1 MPYANGTYRLHGQLD
16 EYFWDTTTP
25 SSVLKPN
32 GELNSTYLGTRGSDG
47 RKVVIKKFHSR
58 KVEQCD
64 ALTRFKREAT
74 LYLDH
79 PGIAGGKELIV
90 LGNDFYLVREYIE
103 GNDLKTMLMGKRGS
117 RLPIPFGLK
126 CAIKVLDILEYIHS
140 QGIIHCD
147 IKPSN
152 IIVEAGGISNVISV
166 DNPSVKLI
174 DFGLARFAGEQ
185 PGSPKSKLPFSFIY
199 SPPEQVLNRWNLIN
213 PTCDLYSLGLTLYEL
228 LSGTPPFWH
237 TNPLML
243 MQLQIA
249 QSLKYRSVIPKTLF
263 AVIAKAS
270 YKPSFRKPP
279 RAYTSLELDQILQNA
294 QSQRF
299 QSATDFR
306 MALQAHLFEKPSSG
320 LLSTYFTRKK
330 RR

>member
-1 MPYANGTYRLHGQLD
+1 M
-16 EYFWDTTTP
+16 
-25 SSVLKPN
+25 LKPN